1 MKKYYR
7 IVDID
12 ENNNFKS
19 LFHSVMN
26 GRRNMPKD
34 QWIKAIRRIGS
45 EGVNGPK
52 YRTGFHVLPTLE
64 QCQSYSKKF
73 KIKNSRRIISLHCKN
88 LRKKKHSPSPV
99 MLANEIYIPNNC
111 EVYELI

>member
-7 IVDID
+7 IVDVD

-26 GRRNMPKD
+26 GRRLMPKD
-34 QWIKAIRRIGS
+34 QWIKAVRRLGW
-45 EGVNGPK
+45 EGVNGTK

-64 QCQSYSKKF
+64 ECQSYSKKF
-73 KIKNSRRIISLHCKN
+73 KIKDSRRIVSLYCRN
-88 LRKKKHSPSPV
+88 LRKKKHSPSSV
-99 MLANEIYIPNNC
+99 MLADQIFIPSNC
-111 EVYELI
+111 EIHNLI

>member
-12 ENNNFKS
+12 EDNNFKS

-34 QWIKAIRRIGS
+34 QWIKAVRRIGW
-45 EGVNGPK
+45 EGAHGPK

-64 QCQSYSKKF
+64 ECHAYSKKF
-73 KIKNSRRIISLHCKN
+73 KIKSHRRIISLHCKN
-88 LRKKKHSPSPV
+88 LRKKKHSPSSV
-99 MLANEIYIPNNC
+99 MLADEIFIPSNC
-111 EVYELI
+111 EIHELV